1 MKFIPLGCIHQRSC
15 IEMSIMMFD
24 EFGNRSALHIDR
36 FKPPS
41 DPECPGD
48 FADPAKIRFTHPIE
62 LPLMMQISKQLLS
75 LLLFCYLGIQLQAQ
89 NPAYSTDTASVA
101 VYPGRL
107 YGTLFQPTTTATT
120 PAVVLIIAGSGPT
133 DRDGNSTLLPGK
145 NNSLLQLAEGLAQQ
159 GIASLRYDKRG
170 IAQSAKAIQR
180 EESLVFEQNSAD
192 ARVWLQWLY
201 EKGYRRIYI
210 AGHSEG
216 SLVALQ
222 VAQDFP
228 VSGLISLAGAGRP
241 IQDVLREQ
249 LSNLP
254 ANLKNTANEYLDSL
268 SADKRI
274 AKPALPLLSLFRPSV
289 QGYLISWMKLDPAKL
304 LAQLQVP
311 VLILQ
316 GDRDL
321 QVQVTDA
328 NRLAN
333 ARPQTQLRIIHTM
346 NHVFKAVM
354 SDSQTENLSAYSD
367 PKLPVMPEL
376 IQALVEFIR

>member
-1 MKFIPLGCIHQRSC
+1 
-15 IEMSIMMFD
+15 
-24 EFGNRSALHIDR
+24 
-36 FKPPS
+36 
-41 DPECPGD
+41 
-48 FADPAKIRFTHPIE
+48 
-62 LPLMMQISKQLLS
+62 MQISKHLPF
-75 LLLFCYLGIQLQAQ
+75 LLLFCCLELQLRAQ
-89 NPAYSTDTASVA
+89 NPGYSIDTASVA

-107 YGTLFQPTTTATT
+107 YGTLFQPTTTAP

-133 DRDGNSTLLPGK
+133 DRDGNSALLPGK
-145 NNSLLQLAEGLAQQ
+145 NNSLLQLAEGLAKQ

-201 EKGYRRIYI
+201 EKGYRRIYL

-228 VSGLISLAGAGRP
+228 ISGLISLAGAGRP
-241 IQDVLREQ
+241 IQDVLSEQ
-249 LSNLP
+249 LANLP
-254 ANLKNTANEYLDSL
+254 ANLKITANEYLDSL
-268 SADKRI
+268 SAGNRI
-274 AKPALPLLSLFRPSV
+274 AQPALPLLSLFRPSV

-346 NHVFKAVM
+346 NHVLKAVL
-354 SDSQTENLSAYSD
+354 SDNQTENLAAYSD
-367 PKLPVMPEL
+367 PTKPVMPEL
-376 IQALVEFIR
+376 IQSIVEFIR